1 MGRSGEGTVTVAH
14 PHTGT
19 GERLG
24 HITGRIPW
32 KYPATGQQE
41 GRVNL
46 KGTVAP

>member
-1 MGRSGEGTVTVAH
+1 MGWSGEGTMTVAH

-24 HITGRIPW
+24 DITGSIPW
-32 KYPATGQQE
+32 RYPATGQQE
-41 GRVNL
+41 GQVNL